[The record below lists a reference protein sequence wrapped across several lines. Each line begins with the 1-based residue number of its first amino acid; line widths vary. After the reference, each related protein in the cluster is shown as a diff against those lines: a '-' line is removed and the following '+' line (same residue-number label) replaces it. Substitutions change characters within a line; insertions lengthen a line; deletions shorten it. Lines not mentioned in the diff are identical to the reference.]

1 MLRVWLQCL
10 LVERPLYHRRGPSVD
25 KCIMQVATMRIVS
38 LIDTTM
44 DTWVIWTHTQNR
56 YPSASWNRL
65 ALAVVSLWHWAHS
78 QTWGGVCVS
87 LHTSACV
94 LAWFLEHHLCV
105 SCYIVLRSTFYTSGL
120 LCSTTTHSQWQ
131 RVRQIMYPLA
141 PYKRWQW
148 MFSHTD
154 CSSSAI
160 CCSCVCKKIKAKQSY
175 IILCW

>member
-1 MLRVWLQCL
+1 MFVGWTAVVPQEGSICGQMHYASGNDENGIAHRYCHGHLR
-10 LVERPLYHRRGPSVD
+10 H
-25 KCIMQVATMRIVS
+25 
-38 LIDTTM
+38 M
-44 DTWVIWTHTQNR
+44 DTHPEKIPFSFMKQ
-56 YPSASWNRL
+56 
-65 ALAVVSLWHWAHS
+65 VSINCGVTVTLGP
-78 QTWGGVCVS
+78 QPNMRRCVCVS

-120 LCSTTTHSQWQ
+120 LCSTTTHGND

-160 CCSCVCKKIKAKQSY
+160 CCSRVCKKIKAKQSY